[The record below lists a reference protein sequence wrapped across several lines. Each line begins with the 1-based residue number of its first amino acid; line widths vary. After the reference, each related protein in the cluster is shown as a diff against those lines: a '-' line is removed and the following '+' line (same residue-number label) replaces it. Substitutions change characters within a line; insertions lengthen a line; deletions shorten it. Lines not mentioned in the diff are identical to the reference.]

1 MQRLL
6 VIEDEPEVRRHV
18 QQALEIEGYSVL
30 TAADGYEGLRLLR
43 EEPVDLVLVDL
54 LMPGMDGLE
63 LIRQL
68 RCTSL
73 TAKIIAMSG
82 GIGDWNYLQ
91 VAAYLGAQMTLQ
103 KPFSRQTLLDVVRAQ
118 LSPDSGCK
126 GGHS

>member
-1 MQRLL
+1 MQRVL

-18 QQALEIEGYSVL
+18 QQALDIEGYSVL
-30 TAADGYEGLRLLR
+30 TAADGHEGLRLLR

-68 RCTSL
+68 RRTRL

-91 VAAYLGAQMTLQ
+91 VSAYLGAHMTLQ
-103 KPFSRQTLLDVVRAQ
+103 KPFSRQMLLDVVRAQ
-118 LSPDSGCK
+118 LSP
-126 GGHS
+126 